1 MKVNDIRRGDIITY
15 RSGRVNYVNNP
26 DNYYK
31 YFNKNFENKTIP
43 SDFDIVRIQRYV
55 KILCLYKIKTIYL
68 RYV

>member
-26 DNYYK
+26 DNYHK
-31 YFNKNFENKTIP
+31 YFNEYFDNKTIP

-55 KILCLYKIKTIYL
+55 KVLCFYKLKTIYL